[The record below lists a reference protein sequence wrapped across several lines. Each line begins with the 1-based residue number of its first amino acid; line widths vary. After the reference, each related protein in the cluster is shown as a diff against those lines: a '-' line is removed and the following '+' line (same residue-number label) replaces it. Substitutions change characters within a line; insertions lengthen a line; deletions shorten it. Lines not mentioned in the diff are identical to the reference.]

1 MTHDLDKLG
10 DYTSFEIVHNGNL
23 YRATLERGMYA
34 DYPFQLYIECVDWD
48 TRQRFPEF
56 SNAYKT
62 AKAALNK
69 LAHYWKGETVEWR
82 RL

>member
-1 MTHDLDKLG
+1 MNTDLEKLN
-10 DYTSFEIVHNGNL
+10 DFNLFEIVHNGNL
-23 YRATLERGMYA
+23 YRATLERGMYS
-34 DYPFQLYIECVDWD
+34 DYPYLLSIECVDWD

-62 AKAALNK
+62 TKAALNR